1 MSNRAM
7 QNFNIASFEVENMY
21 GFPELFPV
29 KKPVNCD
36 KWIDFETARTKRDTS
51 CAGLHFF
58 IDDYKFQC
66 LWNSP
71 KRYIDFLARR
81 QCVVMPDFSMYTN
94 FPLALQIYNKY
105 RNHWLAAYYS
115 INGVRI
121 IPCVLCN
128 RVITFPWLLSGL
140 PENSV
145 VAISD
150 IGVGRGE
157 DRRLFEDTYNVMHD
171 KLRPI
176 QILYFTRSS
185 NIKPPDP
192 ECTVIKLPFLKGGE

>member
-1 MSNRAM
+1 MSNRSM
-7 QNFNIASFEVENMY
+7 QNINIASFEVDNMY

-29 KKPVNCD
+29 KKPINCD
-36 KWIDFETARTKRDTS
+36 RWIDFETARSKRDTS
-51 CAGLHFF
+51 FSGLHFF

-81 QCVVMPDFSMYTN
+81 KCVVMPDFSMYVN
-94 FPLALQIYNKY
+94 FPPALQIYNKY

-121 IPCVLCN
+121 IPCVLCSGSDS
-128 RVITFPWLLSGL
+128 FPWLFDGL
-140 PENSV
+140 PEKSV
-145 VAISD
+145 IAISD
-150 IGVGRGE
+150 IGIARGGH
-157 DRRLFEDTYNVMHD
+157 RLLFEDTYYAMRERLH
-171 KLRPI
+171 PI

-185 NIKPPDP
+185 NIEPPDP
-192 ECTVIKLPFLKGGE
+192 ECIVIKLPYLKGGE